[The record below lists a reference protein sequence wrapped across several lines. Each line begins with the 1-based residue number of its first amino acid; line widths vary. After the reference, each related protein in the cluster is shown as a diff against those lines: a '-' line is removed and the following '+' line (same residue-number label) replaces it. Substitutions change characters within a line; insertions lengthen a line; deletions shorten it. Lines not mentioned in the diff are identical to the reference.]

1 MIRKLVKPV
10 KSSPLKTN
18 DERELGHSLNNLSK
32 VVLWVIGGMGLVIV
46 GAFWYWVLHWLF
58 KVW

>member
-10 KSSPLKTN
+10 KSSPLKTTDEN
-18 DERELGHSLNNLSK
+18 DMDRSILTLTK